1 MPTTIEQTQ
10 RRTSWG
16 NALYTGEKSY
26 AIVAGRAKFFVISL
40 LLCVLCVAAISLKGL
55 NLGIDFRGGSEF
67 TISNVQDNSQQ
78 LATEAVHEFF
88 PDDEPLVSNVGDNS
102 VRVQTGV
109 IEDQDEVNKLRD
121 KLAEKYGVSSEDVS
135 NTAIGPTWGASVAS
149 KALLGLVVFLL
160 VCAVFMTLY
169 FRSWRM
175 ALSGIIALIHDLII
189 TVGVYALVGWEVT
202 PASVIGFLTILGYSM
217 YDTVVVFD
225 KVRENTRDVEK
236 QTRSTYGDMANL
248 AVNQTLVRS
257 INTTVVAL
265 LPIGAI
271 LVFGVFLMGAG
282 TLRDIALALFVG
294 MAVGAYSSIFLATP
308 LEVAMRSS
316 DKRIRE
322 SNARVYAAR
331 EALKDQLAE
340 NGQDVSEE
348 ALSGAKLLPGKRLGN
363 EVQPRAKKRKF

>member
-1 MPTTIEQTQ
+1 MPESNTTNQ

-26 AIVAGRAKFFVISL
+26 GIVAAKAKFFIASAL
-40 LLCVLCVAAISLKGL
+40 ICLICIGFLSFKGL

-67 TISNVQDNSQQ
+67 TVSNVQDNSQQ
-78 LATEAVHEFF
+78 LAIEAVHEFF

-102 VRVQTGV
+102 IRVQTGV
-109 IEDQDEVNKLRD
+109 IEDQDKVNQLRD
-121 KLAEKYGVSSEDVS
+121 KLAEKYGVTSEDVS
-135 NTAIGPTWGASVAS
+135 NTAIGPTWGTSVAS
-149 KALLGLVVFLL
+149 KALLGLVVFLI
-160 VCAVFMTLY
+160 VCAIFMSFY

-175 ALSGIIALIHDLII
+175 ALSGIIALMHDLII
-189 TVGVYALVGWEVT
+189 TVGFYALVGWEVT

-236 QTRSTYGDMANL
+236 QTRSTYADLANL

-308 LEVAMRSS
+308 LEVAMRST
-316 DKRIRE
+316 DKRIRA
-322 SNARVYAAR
+322 SNAKVFAAR
-331 EALKDQLAE
+331 EALKSQLSE
-340 NGQDVSEE
+340 SGQDISEE
-348 ALSGAKLLPGKRLGN
+348 AVNSAKLLPGKRLGN
-363 EVQPRAKKRKF
+363 EVQPRKRRKL